1 MRSVVA
7 VGTVL
12 RADEGSVLVPT
23 GPAGPDHQAA
33 LTLHGSALPP
43 VGTRVVIEGGLVG
56 RSLHV
61 VQWRVEPEST
71 SAWQTS
77 YDVEGVS
84 ASAAQGVLD
93 SLPEDWPIISV
104 GVTRTSGDRGVV
116 VLELDH
122 ATPEVH
128 DWIRQRPPG
137 SVHLITFVRPGSE
150 DPEPDS

>member
-61 VQWRVEPEST
+61 VQWRGAGGYKQARRARV
-71 SAWQTS
+71 A
-77 YDVEGVS
+77 GGRGGG
-84 ASAAQGVLD
+84 AGGGGGLGRAAADG
-93 SLPEDWPIISV
+93 
-104 GVTRTSGDRGVV
+104 G
-116 VLELDH
+116 
-122 ATPEVH
+122 
-128 DWIRQRPPG
+128 
-137 SVHLITFVRPGSE
+137 
-150 DPEPDS
+150 